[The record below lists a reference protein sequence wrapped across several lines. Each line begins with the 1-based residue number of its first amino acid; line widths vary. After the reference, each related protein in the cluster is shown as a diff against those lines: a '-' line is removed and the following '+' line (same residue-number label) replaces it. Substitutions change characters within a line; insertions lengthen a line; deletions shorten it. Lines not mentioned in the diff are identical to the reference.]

1 MNVLGAID
9 KLSEWSGKVFS
20 FAFLAASFVVVYA
33 VIMRYL
39 FNRPTVWGLELT
51 IYLCGAT
58 YLMSGGFAELNNS
71 HIRIDSLYNKFPR
84 KVQLLVDLVFT
95 GPMVFL
101 FCLLLIWY
109 GWDWTWEALVNNEH
123 SMTLWNPIIWPVR
136 LLIPIGTLVLFLQC
150 LARLIRNLKELI
162 GQQR

>member
-1 MNVLGAID
+1 MNLLGSID
-9 KLSEWSGKVFS
+9 KISEWSGKIFS

-58 YLMSGGFAELNNS
+58 YLMSGGFAELKNS
-71 HIRIDSLYNKFPR
+71 HIRIDSLYNKFPQ
-84 KVQLLVDLVFT
+84 KVQLLVNIFLTGPLVF
-95 GPMVFL
+95 F
-101 FCLLLIWY
+101 FCLVLIWY
-109 GWDWTWEALVNNEH
+109 SWEWALEALINNEH

-136 LLIPIGTLVLFLQC
+136 MLIPLGTLVLFLQC
-150 LARLIRNLKELI
+150 LGRFIRDIRGLRS
-162 GQQR
+162 Q